1 MSSMIGHIYKYISRG
16 ISRCRK
22 GIDNRGVSPVIGSM
36 LMLLIVVSV
45 GTILLT
51 VALNN
56 INMFHLTLKVEEDR
70 LTAKGVIIENIGINP
85 TNGRVTIWLRNIGDD
100 TAHINKITIF
110 NIREQSV
117 VLEHDTEITLAP
129 KQLRDV
135 TYSIDIARDSQYKV
149 IIGTIN
155 GESAGEYFTT

>member
-1 MSSMIGHIYKYISRG
+1 
-16 ISRCRK
+16 
-22 GIDNRGVSPVIGSM
+22 
-36 LMLLIVVSV
+36 
-45 GTILLT
+45 
-51 VALNN
+51 
-56 INMFHLTLKVEEDR
+56 
-70 LTAKGVIIENIGINP
+70 
-85 TNGRVTIWLRNIGDD
+85 

-110 NIREQSV
+110 DIREQSV